1 MLQTRLLRTAVVP
14 VGLLMAALA
23 LAGCNQPTANADA
36 KKSGGP
42 PTTGQPPPA
51 VTVSQP
57 KQQNLVEWDEYTG
70 RFDAVESVDVR
81 ARVSGYLVE
90 VAFKDGQNVKKG
102 DLLFVIDARPFERA
116 LDLAKAE
123 LAQAQTK
130 SENANLDVERGRP
143 LMERKILSEKNY
155 DDRANLLRDAQ
166 ASIKVAEAKVATAQL
181 ELDFTRMTAPI
192 DGRIGRSQV
201 TAGNWVAAGSAANS
215 TVLTSIV
222 KQNPVHVYFDV
233 SENNFLKYKRLA
245 QRGEGGGAA
254 EIGGVIE
261 IALPD
266 ETGFPYKGKLDFL
279 DNRLDSGTA
288 TVRGRALVENDKL
301 LFSPGMFARVRIP
314 GSARYDALLLPDAAI
329 GTDQTSKFVLV
340 VEDDGTVRK
349 KSVKLGP
356 LYSNLRVVREGIG
369 AQDWV
374 VTKGVQRARPGQKVA
389 AEREPLAAI
398 SPRDAPA
405 PAPTMRN

>member
-1 MLQTRLLRTAVVP
+1 MLQMRFLLTAVLP
-14 VGLLMAALA
+14 VAVLTAALA

-42 PTTGQPPPA
+42 PAGGQPTPA

-57 KQQNLVEWDEYTG
+57 RMQNLVEWDEYTG
-70 RFDAVESVDVR
+70 RLDAVESVDIR
-81 ARVSGYLVE
+81 ARVSGYLTE

-102 DLLFVIDARPFERA
+102 DLLFVIDSRPFERA
-116 LDLAKAE
+116 LDQAKAE

-166 ASIKVAEAKVATAQL
+166 ASIKVAEAKMATAQL
-181 ELDFTRMTAPI
+181 ELDFTRISAPI

-222 KQNPVHVYFDV
+222 KQDPVHVYFDV
-233 SENNFLKYKRLA
+233 SENNFLKYKRLT
-245 QRGEGGGAA
+245 QRGESGGAA
-254 EIGGVIE
+254 EPGGVIE
-261 IALPD
+261 LALPD

-279 DNRLDSGTA
+279 DNRLDPGTA
-288 TVRGRALVENDKL
+288 TVRARALVENDKL

-349 KSVKLGP
+349 KPVKLGP

-374 VTKGVQRARPGQKVA
+374 VTKGVQRARLGQKVS
-389 AEREPLAAI
+389 AEREPLAAT
-398 SPRDAPA
+398 SPQGAPA
-405 PAPTMRN
+405 QTMRN